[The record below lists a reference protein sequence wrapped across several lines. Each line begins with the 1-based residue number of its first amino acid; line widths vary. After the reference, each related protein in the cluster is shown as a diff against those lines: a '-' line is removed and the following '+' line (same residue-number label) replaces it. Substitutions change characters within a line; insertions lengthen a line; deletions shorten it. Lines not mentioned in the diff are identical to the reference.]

1 MRTAIFLTS
10 LICASSAVAS
20 DAINAFKRVDKV
32 LEARAEARQ
41 EASAHYHAPHQK
53 RQNTTSPYLNSATEK
68 FVVDGTKIPDVDFDV
83 GESYA
88 GLVPISSA
96 ANETRELFFWFF
108 PSSNPAATDELVIW
122 FNGGPGCSSLSG
134 LILENGPFLWQPGTF
149 APVQNPY
156 TWVNLTNM
164 IWVEQPVGVGYTQG
178 TPNITNEVE
187 LAQEFMGFWKNW
199 VEDFQVQGRK
209 VYITGE
215 SYGGYYVPYVADA
228 FINADD
234 TTYYNLAG
242 IAINDPIL
250 GDGDL
255 QQEVPV
261 IPYVDYWADLF
272 NLNET
277 FSAAVHAKAD
287 SCGYTD
293 YFNTYLTFPPPAG
306 PFPSPTNSSNDC
318 DVFDDVFS
326 AVLEINPC
334 FNIYHITDTCP
345 HLFNVLGIVNQGDYF
360 PPGAQVYFNRT
371 DVQAAINAPIGTNWM
386 QCTNKNV
393 FTDATPETTG
403 EMSVAPAQDG
413 VLKHVIESTNNTI
426 IGVGDLD
433 YLLPTNG
440 TLMALQNLTW
450 NGVQGFQVPP
460 TNNFYVPYHP
470 EYNLGALA
478 GAGDLGVWVSERG
491 LTFYTVYLSGHELP
505 EYAPGAAYRIVELLL
520 GRISDLSQ
528 TGDFTTQTGNFT
540 GTTPLVK
547 RDSDLG
553 RMKRDPGNYGRM
565 VM

>member
-1 MRTAIFLTS
+1 MLDTLKEHQTLQMRWNWHRSSWVSGKIGWKTSRSRAGRFTLRARATVDITYLMWQTRSSMLMIPLITTLRVSLSTTLFSGMGTCNRKVSVELDVTMVLDDMLTS
-10 LICASSAVAS
+10 
-20 DAINAFKRVDKV
+20 
-32 LEARAEARQ
+32 Q
-41 EASAHYHAPHQK
+41 
-53 RQNTTSPYLNSATEK
+53 T
-68 FVVDGTKIPDVDFDV
+68 
-83 GESYA
+83 
-88 GLVPISSA
+88 
-96 ANETRELFFWFF
+96 
-108 PSSNPAATDELVIW
+108 
-122 FNGGPGCSSLSG
+122 
-134 LILENGPFLWQPGTF
+134 
-149 APVQNPY
+149 
-156 TWVNLTNM
+156 
-164 IWVEQPVGVGYTQG
+164 
-178 TPNITNEVE
+178 
-187 LAQEFMGFWKNW
+187 
-199 VEDFQVQGRK
+199 
-209 VYITGE
+209 
-215 SYGGYYVPYVADA
+215 
-228 FINADD
+228 
-234 TTYYNLAG
+234 
-242 IAINDPIL
+242 
-250 GDGDL
+250 
-255 QQEVPV
+255 VPV

-491 LTFYTVYLSGHELP
+491 LTFYTVYLSGHGKFYQSCAL
-505 EYAPGAAYRIVELLL
+505 R
-520 GRISDLSQ
+520 
-528 TGDFTTQTGNFT
+528 
-540 GTTPLVK
+540 
-547 RDSDLG
+547 
-553 RMKRDPGNYGRM
+553 
-565 VM
+565 